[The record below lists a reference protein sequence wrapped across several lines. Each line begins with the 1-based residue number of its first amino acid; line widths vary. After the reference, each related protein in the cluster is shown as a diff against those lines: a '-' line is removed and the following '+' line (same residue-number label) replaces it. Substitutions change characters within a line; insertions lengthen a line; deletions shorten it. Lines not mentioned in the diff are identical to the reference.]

1 MPNPSVESR
10 QDSLSFSQSQ
20 TDSLL
25 GQVNEQITLGTLDP
39 DNKEILAQ
47 LVESLGDTRGLTRLR
62 CAETLGEIGEPATP
76 FLLEAL
82 ANHANVVVRRAAAKT
97 LTLIADPVAVPNLL
111 HAFLHDEDTVVQG
124 SSVGAMARIGEP
136 SVVSLLEILADRSLS
151 ESTKGHAAWAL
162 AFIGSEAKEHLYKA
176 LDSDSVD
183 VRCAVIGAIAKVA
196 QEEPKAE
203 LFEILIK
210 ALSDSDENVRCEA
223 AAVLGNLAHQPAIFP
238 LMNLLNYQDAESR
251 KSAALALMK
260 IGVNRSSNEESN
272 EAIDFAISMLEK
284 ALQSESEAGVKSIIN
299 LAITQIQAS
308 L

>member
-1 MPNPSVESR
+1 MPNPSIESR

-20 TDSLL
+20 TDALL
-25 GQVNEQITLGTLDP
+25 GQVNEQITLGTFDP
-39 DNKEILAQ
+39 ENKEILAQ

>member
-1 MPNPSVESR
+1 MPHTSIESGS
-10 QDSLSFSQSQ
+10 DSLQLAQAQ
-20 TDSLL
+20 TDALL
-25 GQVNEQITLGTLDP
+25 EQVNEQITLDSFDP
-39 DNKEILAQ
+39 DNQEVLAQ
-47 LVESLGDTRGLTRLR
+47 LVEYLGETRGMTRLR
-62 CAETLGEIGEPATP
+62 CAETLAEIGEPATP

-82 ANHANVVVRRAAAKT
+82 ANHTNVVIRRAAAKT

-111 HAFLHDEDTVVQG
+111 HAFLHDQDTVVQG

-136 SVVSLLEILADRSLS
+136 AVVSLLEVLGDSSLS

-162 AFIGSEAKEHLYKA
+162 AFIGAEAKEHLYKA

-183 VRCAVIGAIAKVA
+183 VRSAVIGAIAKVA

-210 ALSDSDENVRCEA
+210 ALIDNDENVRCEA
-223 AAVLGNLAHQPAIFP
+223 AAVLGNLAYQPAIP
-238 LMNLLNYQDAESR
+238 NLIELLHYQDPESR

-260 IGVNRSSNEESN
+260 IGVNRSTDGE
-272 EAIDFAISMLEK
+272 IHIAISALEK
-284 ALQSESEAGVKSIIN
+284 ALRSESESGVKSIIK

>member
-1 MPNPSVESR
+1 MPNTSFQSE
-10 QDSLSFSQSQ
+10 QDSLSLSKTQ
-20 TDSLL
+20 TDALL
-25 GQVNEQITLGTLDP
+25 EQVNEQITLGTFDP
-39 DNKEILAQ
+39 ENQTILAQ

-76 FLLEAL
+76 FLLDAL
-82 ANHANVVVRRAAAKT
+82 ANHPNVVVRRAAATT

-111 HAFLHDEDTVVQG
+111 HAFLNDEDTVVQG

-136 SVVSLLEILADRSLS
+136 SVVSLLEILADNSLP

-183 VRCAVIGAIAKVA
+183 VRCAVIGAIAKVT

-210 ALSDSDENVRCEA
+210 ALTDSDKNVRCEA
-223 AAVLGNLAHQPAIFP
+223 AAMLGNLAHQPAIRP
-238 LMNLLNYQDAESR
+238 LIDLLNYKDTESR

-260 IGVNRSSNEESN
+260 IGVYRSSDAE
-272 EAIDFAISMLEK
+272 IDLALSTLETALK
-284 ALQSESEAGVKSIIN
+284 AESEPGVKSLIN

>member
-1 MPNPSVESR
+1 MPHTYIESGS
-10 QDSLSFSQSQ
+10 DSLQLAQAQ
-20 TDSLL
+20 TDALL
-25 GQVNEQITLGTLDP
+25 EQVNEQITLDTFDP
-39 DNKEILAQ
+39 DNEEVLAQ
-47 LVESLGDTRGLTRLR
+47 LVESLGDTRGMTRLH
-62 CAETLGEIGEPATP
+62 CAETLAEVGEPATP

-82 ANHANVVVRRAAAKT
+82 AHHSNVVVRRAAAKT

-111 HAFLHDEDTVVQG
+111 HAFLHDQDTVVQG

-136 SVVSLLEILADRSLS
+136 SVVSLLEVLGDSSLS
-151 ESTKGHAAWAL
+151 EGTKGHAAWAL
-162 AFIGSEAKEHLYKA
+162 AFIGAEAKEHLYKA

-210 ALSDSDENVRCEA
+210 ALIDSDENVRCEA
-223 AAVLGNLAHQPAIFP
+223 AAVLGNLAYQPAIP
-238 LMNLLNYQDAESR
+238 NLIELLHYQYPESR

-260 IGVNRSSNEESN
+260 IGVNRSTDGE
-272 EAIDFAISMLEK
+272 IHIAISALEK
-284 ALQSESEAGVKSIIN
+284 ALESESESGVKSIIK

>member
-1 MPNPSVESR
+1 M
-10 QDSLSFSQSQ
+10 
-20 TDSLL
+20 
-25 GQVNEQITLGTLDP
+25 
-39 DNKEILAQ
+39 
-47 LVESLGDTRGLTRLR
+47 ESLGDTRGLTRLR

>member
-1 MPNPSVESR
+1 MPHTSIESGS
-10 QDSLSFSQSQ
+10 DSLQLAQAQ
-20 TDSLL
+20 TDALL
-25 GQVNEQITLGTLDP
+25 EQVNEQITLDSFDLD
-39 DNKEILAQ
+39 NQEVLAQ
-47 LVESLGDTRGLTRLR
+47 LVEYLGDTRGMTRLR
-62 CAETLGEIGEPATP
+62 CAETLAEIGEPATP

-82 ANHANVVVRRAAAKT
+82 ANHTNVVIRRAAAKT

-111 HAFLHDEDTVVQG
+111 HAFLHDQDTVVQG

-136 SVVSLLEILADRSLS
+136 AVVSLLEVLGDSSLS

-162 AFIGSEAKEHLYKA
+162 AFIGAEAKEHLYKA

-183 VRCAVIGAIAKVA
+183 VRSAVIGAIAKVA

-210 ALSDSDENVRCEA
+210 ALIDNDENVRCEA
-223 AAVLGNLAHQPAIFP
+223 AAVLGNLAYQPAIP
-238 LMNLLNYQDAESR
+238 NLIELLHYQDPESR

-260 IGVNRSSNEESN
+260 IGVNRSTDGE
-272 EAIDFAISMLEK
+272 IHIAISALEK
-284 ALQSESEAGVKSIIN
+284 ALRSESESGVKSIIK

>member
-1 MPNPSVESR
+1 MPNTSVESR

-20 TDSLL
+20 TDALL
-25 GQVNEQITLGTLDP
+25 GQVNEQITLGTFDP
-39 DNKEILAQ
+39 ENKEILAQ

-260 IGVNRSSNEESN
+260 IGVNHSSNEESN

>member
-1 MPNPSVESR
+1 MPHTSIESGS
-10 QDSLSFSQSQ
+10 DSLQLAQAQ
-20 TDSLL
+20 TDALL
-25 GQVNEQITLGTLDP
+25 EQVNEQITLDSFDLD
-39 DNKEILAQ
+39 NQEVLAQ
-47 LVESLGDTRGLTRLR
+47 LVEYLGDTRGMTRLR
-62 CAETLGEIGEPATP
+62 CAETLAEIGEPATP

-82 ANHANVVVRRAAAKT
+82 ANHTNVVIRRAAAKT

-111 HAFLHDEDTVVQG
+111 HAFLHDQDTVVQG

-136 SVVSLLEILADRSLS
+136 AVVSLLEVLGDSSLS

-162 AFIGSEAKEHLYKA
+162 AFIGAEAKEQLYKA

-183 VRCAVIGAIAKVA
+183 VRSAVIGAIAKVA

-210 ALSDSDENVRCEA
+210 ALIDNDENVRCEA
-223 AAVLGNLAHQPAIFP
+223 AAVLGNLAYQPAIP
-238 LMNLLNYQDAESR
+238 NLIELLHYQDPESR

-260 IGVNRSSNEESN
+260 IGVNRSTDGE
-272 EAIDFAISMLEK
+272 IHIAISALEK
-284 ALQSESEAGVKSIIN
+284 ALGSESESGVKSIIK
-299 LAITQIQAS
+299 LAITQFQAS